1 MNTNKVEFASR
12 WGFILAAMGSAVGL
26 GNIWRFTFMA
36 GENGGGAFIFFYFLF
51 IVFFGIPCLMA
62 MIVIGRRG
70 RRSPA
75 GSTQAL
81 AVAEGKSPNWKYL
94 GWIAICVA
102 FLALTFFSVV
112 AGWVLAYIPR
122 SLAGAFEGIS
132 GEQSSQLFAE
142 VQASVFGMTFWHG
155 VFMLLTMFIVARGI
169 RQGVEKTVKVMMPA
183 LFIALL
189 ILVVYAAVTGNFGE
203 AFAFMFKPDFSKVNS
218 DIVLLALGQAFFSL
232 SVGGGGIIAYG
243 AYLDKQASIP
253 RVALSIAGANVSVD
267 MLAGMAIFPIVFAYS
282 LEPASGPGL
291 LFVTLPVAFGQMPGG
306 TIVGT
311 LFLLLVLFAA
321 LSTSISML
329 ESVVSRLIEREN
341 SKRLHMTLLA
351 GGLAWLIGLGSVFS
365 HNIWSDFT
373 PLGFIEILEGATI
386 FRLIDFFVV
395 NNLILFSA
403 FLITIFVGWVMS
415 EEATRDEL
423 GMGNNFAYRSWR
435 FVMRYLAP
443 GAILLISLATI
454 IAY

>member
-1 MNTNKVEFASR
+1 
-12 WGFILAAMGSAVGL
+12 MGSAVGL

-51 IVFFGIPCLMA
+51 IVFFGIPCVMA

-70 RRSPA
+70 GRSPA

-94 GWIAICVA
+94 GWTAILVA

-112 AGWVLAYIPR
+112 AGWVLAYIPM
-122 SLAGAFEGIS
+122 SLSGTFLGITGTES
-132 GEQSSQLFAE
+132 NQLFAD
-142 VQASVFGMTFWHG
+142 VQANVFGMMFWHG
-155 VFMLLTMFIVARGI
+155 VFMAITMFVVSRGI
-169 RQGVEKTVKVMMPA
+169 QGGVEKTVKVMMPA
-183 LFIALL
+183 LFISLL
-189 ILVVYAAVTGNFGE
+189 ILVIYAAVTGNFGE
-203 AFAFMFKPDFSKVNS
+203 AFSFMFRPDFSRVDSNV
-218 DIVLLALGQAFFSL
+218 VLLALGQAFFSL

-243 AYLDKQASIP
+243 AYLDREASIP
-253 RVALSIAGANVSVD
+253 KAALSIAGANVSVD

-306 TIVGT
+306 LIIGTI
-311 LFLLLVLFAA
+311 FLLLVLFAA
-321 LSTSISML
+321 ISTSISMM
-329 ESVVSRLIEREN
+329 ESVVSRLIEREGA
-341 SKRLHMTLLA
+341 KRLHMTVLA
-351 GGLAWLIGLGSVFS
+351 GGLAWVIGLGSVFS

-373 PLGFIEILEGATI
+373 PLGFIDTLEGATI
-386 FRLIDFFVV
+386 FRIIDFFVV

-403 FLITIFVGWVMS
+403 FFITLFVGWVMS
-415 EEATRDEL
+415 EDATKEEL
-423 GMGNNFAYRSWR
+423 GMGNNLAYRSWLL
-435 FVMRYLAP
+435 VMRYLAP
-443 GAILLISLATI
+443 AAIFLISLMRI

>member
-1 MNTNKVEFASR
+1 
-12 WGFILAAMGSAVGL
+12 
-26 GNIWRFTFMA
+26 
-36 GENGGGAFIFFYFLF
+36 
-51 IVFFGIPCLMA
+51 
-62 MIVIGRRG
+62 
-70 RRSPA
+70 
-75 GSTQAL
+75 
-81 AVAEGKSPNWKYL
+81 
-94 GWIAICVA
+94 
-102 FLALTFFSVV
+102 
-112 AGWVLAYIPR
+112 
-122 SLAGAFEGIS
+122 
-132 GEQSSQLFAE
+132 
-142 VQASVFGMTFWHG
+142 
-155 VFMLLTMFIVARGI
+155 
-169 RQGVEKTVKVMMPA
+169 MMPA

-189 ILVVYAAVTGNFGE
+189 ILVIYAAVTGNFSE
-203 AFAFMFKPDFSKVNS
+203 AFTFMFKPDFSKVNS
-218 DIVLLALGQAFFSL
+218 DTVLLALGQAFFSL

-306 TIVGT
+306 IIVGT

-403 FLITIFVGWVMS
+403 FLITLFVGWVMS

-423 GMGNNFAYRSWR
+423 GMGNNLAYRSWR

-443 GAILLISLATI
+443 GAILLISLVTI

>member
-203 AFAFMFKPDFSKVNS
+203 SFAFMFKPDFSKVNS

-341 SKRLHMTLLA
+341 SKRLHMTLFA
-351 GGLAWLIGLGSVFS
+351 G
-365 HNIWSDFT
+365 
-373 PLGFIEILEGATI
+373 
-386 FRLIDFFVV
+386 
-395 NNLILFSA
+395 
-403 FLITIFVGWVMS
+403 
-415 EEATRDEL
+415 
-423 GMGNNFAYRSWR
+423 
-435 FVMRYLAP
+435 
-443 GAILLISLATI
+443 
-454 IAY
+454 